1 MKLKITGLT
10 DEKLYVV
17 NELAPMLGIQ
27 LSDSEDNIENV
38 TVYDDDKIIVK
49 RKDGKGE
56 IHSANMAQ
64 FCRALCLY
72 ADNASKKGIFSIE
85 ETPAYETLGVMID
98 CSRNAVLSQKAFEKA
113 VRQLAVMGYNTIQLY
128 TEDTYTIEGRPYFG
142 YMRGRYTK
150 EELKAFDSYAKKFGI
165 ELVPCVQTLA
175 HLGQAIRWACMR
187 PITDCNDILL
197 VGEDETYRF
206 IDDMFKSLS
215 ECFTS
220 RNVNIGMDEAH
231 MLGLG
236 KYLDKNGYKDR
247 SMIMVEHLKR
257 VVEIAEKYGFKPMM
271 WSDMFFRLA
280 FGGDY
285 YSADTSISDE
295 VRKKVP
301 ENVSLVYW
309 DYYSEKRE
317 MYDKMITRHLE
328 FDNKIIFAGG
338 AWRWN
343 GFTPA
348 NEFSLHTSRLA
359 AASCKENGIKDVL
372 VTIWGDDGGE
382 TPLFSI
388 LPTLQFW
395 AEDCYGENT
404 DNDALTLRFKACVGA
419 SFADFM
425 LMDLP
430 SLTPD
435 NPAPGR
441 CAVNPSKY
449 LFYQDVLMGLF
460 DKHVQKGVYS
470 EHYRKTADMLYGA
483 AKRNPDWKYLFETQA
498 NLCEVLEIKSE
509 VGIDLK
515 AAYDSGD
522 KEELSII
529 ANETLP
535 ELLARVED
543 FYEAFRT
550 QWNTENKIF
559 GLDMSEIRIGGLKM
573 RIEAAIRRIN
583 EYLKGQIK
591 SIDELEQ
598 ERLYFDCRNPDE
610 DKPLSIG
617 HNQWRTT
624 STASSQF

>member
-1 MKLKITGLT
+1 MKLKITGLNE
-10 DEKLYVV
+10 EKLAVAQ
-17 NELAPMLGIQ
+17 ELAPMLGIQ
-27 LSDSEDNIENV
+27 LCDDENV
-38 TVYDDDKIIVK
+38 ETVSFKDDDKIVAK

-56 IHSANMAQ
+56 LHAANMAQ
-64 FCRALCLY
+64 FCRALGIY
-72 ADNASKKGIFSIE
+72 SDNVSKKGIFSIE
-85 ETPAYETLGVMID
+85 ETPAYDTLGVMID
-98 CSRNAVLSQKAFEKA
+98 CSRNAVLSEEAFKKT

-150 EELKAFDSYAKKFGI
+150 DELKRFDSYAKKFGI

-197 VGEDETYRF
+197 VGEEETYNF

-236 KYLDKNGYKDR
+236 KYLDKHGYTDR
-247 SMIMVEHLKR
+247 AMIMVEHLKR
-257 VVEIAEKYGFKPMM
+257 VVDIAAKYGFKPMM

-280 FGGDY
+280 FGGNY

-317 MYDKMITRHLE
+317 IYDKMITRHLE

-395 AEDCYGENT
+395 AEDCYGEDT
-404 DNDALTLRFKACVGA
+404 DHEALAARFKACVGA
-419 SFADFM
+419 SFDDFM

-441 CAVNPSKY
+441 CGVNPSKY

-460 DKHVQKGVYS
+460 DKHVEKGVYS
-470 EHYRKTADMLYGA
+470 EHYRKTADKLYDA
-483 AKRNPDWKYLFETQA
+483 AKRNPQWKYLFETQA

-509 VGIDLK
+509 IGIDLK

-522 KEELSII
+522 RDELMII

-535 ELLARVED
+535 ELLARVDD
-543 FYEAFRT
+543 FYESFRA

-573 RIEAAIRRIN
+573 RIEAAIRRIT
-583 EYLKGQIK
+583 EYLRGQIK
-591 SIDELEQ
+591 SIDELEE
-598 ERLYFDCRNPDE
+598 ERLFFDCRTE
-610 DKPLSIG
+610 EKPLSIG